1 MQFLEGRFLHRGTL
15 HLFPDGS
22 TGNDEDDQGEE
33 QPAHATGGRS
43 IQASRV
49 PEWSHGA
56 RYIRRMP
63 SRALRLSLLLAV
75 LGLVLFFLHLLIG
88 PVPIGWRDV
97 SAALLGGDVEASGT
111 LIVRTV
117 RLPEAITATIAGAGL
132 AACGLL
138 MQTLFRNPLAGPSV
152 LGISSGASLGVA
164 ILLLAQPLWAFAL
177 IPTDLA
183 VILGAFSGA
192 MGVLFLIML
201 ADRRM
206 GDGVALLIVGLM
218 VGYLCSAIINVLQVA
233 SSEAALKGFVLW
245 GMGSF
250 GDVLNGRLAWLA
262 LPVIAGILA
271 ALFLVKP
278 LNALL
283 LGDAYAASLGVPVKR
298 TRRWI
303 MWTTGV
309 LAGTITAFCGP
320 IAFLGLATPH
330 VARGL
335 CRTSDHAVLMPV
347 TILCGAV
354 LALFCD
360 LLIKLPGLGAG
371 IPLNAVTSLLGAP
384 VVAWILLSG
393 KRWARTA

>member
-1 MQFLEGRFLHRGTL
+1 MGIGTKLSKQVLFRNRGCAGYIRHMPMRSL
-15 HLFPDGS
+15 LIALLLVVMGCLLFVSHLLVGPVLIAPKAVVAALFGADAGS
-22 TGNDEDDQGEE
+22 TT
-33 QPAHATGGRS
+33 A
-43 IQASRV
+43 
-49 PEWSHGA
+49 
-56 RYIRRMP
+56 
-63 SRALRLSLLLAV
+63 
-75 LGLVLFFLHLLIG
+75 
-88 PVPIGWRDV
+88 
-97 SAALLGGDVEASGT
+97 
-111 LIVRTV
+111 LIVRGI
-117 RLPEAITATIAGAGL
+117 RLPEAVTAAAAGAGL

-152 LGISSGASLGVA
+152 MGISSGASLGVA
-164 ILLLAQPLWAFAL
+164 LLLLAPSAWSVLWLPPSLAL
-177 IPTDLA
+177 IM
-183 VILGAFSGA
+183 GAFGGA
-192 MGVLFLIML
+192 MGVLILIML

-218 VGYLCSAIINVLQVA
+218 VGYLCSAIISVLQVA
-233 SSEAALKGFVLW
+233 STDAELKGFVLW

-250 GDVLNGRLAWLA
+250 VGVTSDRMPWFI
-262 LPVIAGILA
+262 LPVSAGLLA
-271 ALFLVKP
+271 SLLLVKP

-283 LGDAYAASLGVPVKR
+283 LGDAYAATMGIPVLR
-298 TRRWI
+298 SRRSI

-335 CRTSDHAVLMPV
+335 CRTSDHVVLMPI

-360 LLIKLPGLGAG
+360 LLIKLPGWGAG

-384 VVAWILLSG
+384 VVAWVLFSG
-393 KRWARTA
+393 KRWARSA